1 VHSTSCLVVSL
12 KRQVKFVQD
21 SDFAALAVKVE
32 RGEED
37 IKDIKG
43 SLARIETTLLAI
55 QNSQAKLENKTD
67 VGLAK
72 LDTKVDNLE
81 GSYRSLNMYIMGIY
95 VLLIGSVTIHIL
107 LLALG
112 YVMERRGIMIMRTN
126 QHGTGVMI
134 V

>member
-1 VHSTSCLVVSL
+1 MSL

-95 VLLIGSVTIHIL
+95 VLLIGSVTIPIL

>member
-1 VHSTSCLVVSL
+1 MHSTSCLVVSL

-43 SLARIETTLLAI
+43 SLARIEATLLAI

-95 VLLIGSVTIHIL
+95 VLLIRSVTIPIL